1 MIIKQTFSGNSAQD
15 CAQETYNFF
24 NTYCLDIFD
33 NVDLT
38 DNIVT
43 LTKGNAEIKISPL
56 QNVDIVKVTLA
67 NGREGSAGGVNRYL
81 TKAIKTS
88 KGVMF
93 RTSNNTTHFI
103 NKTSTTLFMVNPN
116 DGITFADLLFSTNFS
131 NHLNMTKIICNNT
144 AFAPIVIDD
153 SDNNTDGIYYTPF
166 MQYDLAFGT
175 ISTGNLN
182 FACSGYIALKD

>member
-1 MIIKQTFSGNSAQD
+1 MIIKQTFSGNTAQD

-33 NVDLT
+33 DVDLT
-38 DNIVT
+38 ENVVT
-43 LTKGNAEIKISPL
+43 LTKGNAEIKITPRQST
-56 QNVDIVKVTLA
+56 DIIKVTLA
-67 NGREGSAGGVNRYL
+67 NGRDGACGGTDKYL

-88 KGVMF
+88 KGVML
-93 RTSNNTTHFI
+93 RTSNNTSHFI
-103 NKTSTTLFMVNPN
+103 NKTNTTLFMINPN
-116 DGITFADLLFSTNFS
+116 DSITFADLLYSTNFS
-131 NHLNMTKIICNNT
+131 NHLNMTKIICNST

-153 SDNNTDGIYYTPF
+153 SSNNTDGIYYTPF
-166 MQYDLAFGT
+166 MQYDLGFGT

>member
-1 MIIKQTFSGNSAQD
+1 MIIKQTFSGNTAQD

-43 LTKGNAEIKISPL
+43 LTKGDAEIKIAPL

-67 NGREGSAGGVNRYL
+67 NGREGAAGGVNKNL
-81 TKAIKTS
+81 TKVIKTS
-88 KGVMF
+88 KGVVF
-93 RTSNNTTHFI
+93 RTSNNTSHFI
-103 NKTSTTLFMVNPN
+103 NKTATTLFMINPN
-116 DGITFADLLFSTNFS
+116 DGITFADLLYSSNFS
-131 NHLNMTKIICNNT
+131 NHLNMTKVICNST

-153 SDNNTDGIYYTPF
+153 SSNNTDGIYYTPF
-166 MQYDLAFGT
+166 MQYDLGFGT

>member
-1 MIIKQTFSGNSAQD
+1 MIIKQTFSGNTAQD

-38 DNIVT
+38 ENVVT
-43 LTKGNAEIKISPL
+43 LTKGNAKIKISPM
-56 QNVDIVKVTLA
+56 QSVDIVKVTLA
-67 NGREGSAGGVNRYL
+67 NGREGGAGGSNKYL
-81 TKAIKTS
+81 TKVIKTS

-93 RTSNNTTHFI
+93 RTSSNTSHFI
-103 NKTSTTLFMVNPN
+103 NKTSATLFMINPN
-116 DGITFADLLFSTNFS
+116 DSNTFADLLYSSNFS
-131 NHLNMTKIICNNT
+131 NHMNMTKIICNST

-153 SDNNTDGIYYTPF
+153 SSNNTDGIYYTPF

>member
-1 MIIKQTFSGNSAQD
+1 MIIKQTFSGNTAQD

-33 NVDLT
+33 SVNLT
-38 DNIVT
+38 DNVVT
-43 LTKGNAEIKISPL
+43 LTKGEAEIKISPL
-56 QNVDIVKVTLA
+56 QSVDIVKVTLA
-67 NGREGSAGGVNRYL
+67 NGREGGCGGVDKYL

-93 RTSNNTTHFI
+93 RTSNDTSHFI
-103 NKTSTTLFMVNPN
+103 NKTSKTLFMINPN
-116 DGITFADLLFSTNFS
+116 DGITFADLLYSTNFS
-131 NHLNMTKIICNNT
+131 NHLNMTKIVANNT

>member
-1 MIIKQTFSGNSAQD
+1 MIIKQTFSGNTAQD

-43 LTKGNAEIKISPL
+43 LTKGNAKIKIAPL

-67 NGREGSAGGVNRYL
+67 NGREGGAGGVDKYL

-88 KGVMF
+88 KGVVF
-93 RTSNNTTHFI
+93 RTSNNTSHFI
-103 NKTSTTLFMVNPN
+103 NKTSTTLFMINP
-116 DGITFADLLFSTNFS
+116 DDSITFADLLYSSNFS
-131 NHLNMTKIICNNT
+131 NHLNMTKIICNST

-153 SDNNTDGIYYTPF
+153 SSNNTDGIYYTPF
-166 MQYDLAFGT
+166 MQYDLGFGT